1 MFWKNKVVWVTGASS
16 GIGEALVKQL
26 TPLGARIVL
35 SSRDQASLNRVCNE
49 AGLTGSDS
57 LVLPL
62 DLGEYNGLE
71 SAANQVLEKFGRI
84 DVLINNAGFTQR
96 SMARDTGID
105 VDERLIAVNYFG
117 PVALTKAVLPAM
129 LKQGGGHIAVTS
141 SVAGKLSTPLRSG
154 YCASKHALHG
164 FYESLRA
171 EMYDRNI
178 VVTIAVPG
186 FIRTDI
192 SKHAV
197 TGDGSPW
204 NRSDEA
210 QEKGIS
216 AEVCASRYLK
226 AIEAGTEEVVIAGGR
241 ERLALFLKRFAPGL
255 LRRMVRNTK
264 VT

>member
-35 SSRDQASLNRVCNE
+35 SARNLDSLNRVRDE
-49 AGLTGSDS
+49 AGLNDADS

-62 DLGEYNGLE
+62 DLGNYGQLGEAVHL
-71 SAANQVLEKFGRI
+71 VLEKFGRM
-84 DVLINNAGFTQR
+84 DVLINNAGVTQR
-96 SMARDTGID
+96 SLVRDTGIK
-105 VDERLIAVNYFG
+105 VDEGLLAVNYFG
-117 PVALTKAVLPAM
+117 PVALTKAVLPVM
-129 LKQGGGHIAVTS
+129 LQQGSGHIAVTS

-171 EMYDRNI
+171 ETYDRNI
-178 VVTIAVPG
+178 RVTLAVPG
-186 FIRTDI
+186 FIKTDI
-192 SKHAV
+192 SRHAV
-197 TGDGSPW
+197 TGDGSAW

-210 QEKGIS
+210 QEKGLS
-216 AEVCASRYLK
+216 ADLCARKYLK
-226 AIEAGTEEVVIAGGR
+226 AIEAGREEIVIAGGK
-241 ERLALFLKRFAPGL
+241 ERLALFLSRFAPGL